1 VAGAIGPHGPGVG
14 GPRVRLV
21 PGSLEVAQAAAGCAS
36 WAELATAAA
45 TCTACPE
52 LAATRMTVV
61 VGDHPAGWPA
71 GAGAV
76 SGALTGAAGG
86 GAGATGAAAARA
98 GAVGA
103 AATGAGAAGAE
114 VTGAAATG
122 PGVTGAAATGAGA
135 AGVGLAGGPAA
146 GAPGADRRPGVPLVL
161 VGEAPGADEDKA
173 GRPFVGRAGRLLD
186 ELLAEA
192 GLNRAELAVLNVLQC
207 RPPGNRP
214 PKPAEIAR
222 CRGWLDRKLE
232 LLHPGLVCALG
243 RTAAGWFLGSGST
256 LAAAR
261 GRVHEVAGRRVIV
274 TYHPSAAI
282 RYGPNGEPIAGLRAD
297 LALIA
302 SLLAA
307 APTC

>member
-1 VAGAIGPHGPGVG
+1 MAGAIGPHGPGVG

-98 GAVGA
+98 GAV
-103 AATGAGAAGAE
+103 
-114 VTGAAATG
+114 
-122 PGVTGAAATGAGA
+122 GAAATGAGA

>member
-1 VAGAIGPHGPGVG
+1 MAGAIGPHGPGVG

-71 GAGAV
+71 GAG
-76 SGALTGAAGG
+76 
-86 GAGATGAAAARA
+86 
-98 GAVGA
+98 
-103 AATGAGAAGAE
+103 
-114 VTGAAATG
+114 
-122 PGVTGAAATGAGA
+122 
-135 AGVGLAGGPAA
+135 LAGGPGA

>member
-1 VAGAIGPHGPGVG
+1 
-14 GPRVRLV
+14 VRLV
-21 PGSLEVAQAAAGCAS
+21 PGALEVARAAAGCAS
-36 WAELATAAA
+36 WAGLATAAA

-52 LAATRMTVV
+52 LAATRTTVV

-71 GAGAV
+71 GAGGPV
-76 SGALTGAAGG
+76 
-86 GAGATGAAAARA
+86 
-98 GAVGA
+98 
-103 AATGAGAAGAE
+103 AGAAGA
-114 VTGAAATG
+114 
-122 PGVTGAAATGAGA
+122 
-135 AGVGLAGGPAA
+135 
-146 GAPGADRRPGVPLVL
+146 DRRAGVPLVL
-161 VGEAPGADEDKA
+161 VGEAPGADEDRA

-232 LLHPGLVCALG
+232 LLGPGLVCALG

-302 SLLAA
+302 GLLAA
-307 APTC
+307 PSAC